1 MIIQQISSFLVIDK
15 RYPGSP
21 DIVLPKYRTIVFIH
35 GCFWHHH
42 EGCKYALI
50 PKSTLIS
57 GKINFTKIKSVKNA
71 TKKNWKKW
79 NGESLLSGNVNLK
92 SA

>member
-1 MIIQQISSFLVIDK
+1 MSSFFLVIDK
-15 RYPGSP
+15 LYPSSP

-35 GCFWHHH
+35 GCFWHQH
-42 EGCKYALI
+42 EGYEYALI

-71 TKKNWKKW
+71 NKRTRRNEMDSHYCL
-79 NGESLLSGNVNLK
+79 GMST
-92 SA
+92 